1 GALRLPGLHMLHPER
16 RAWRLVCE
24 APGLAPGAKSLACK
38 APQPCTQGSEPQPSG
53 SEPCAP
59 RCGPS
64 SAGTQLPPPRSP
76 TLRASPGA
84 RSASPGASRARQ
96 KASRSGLVSLEC
108 RAPEL
113 ESRGSE
119 ACTQSPQE
127 GVRIF
132 VCRVPSL
139 ALAAPGLARKA
150 RSLASGASFLARK
163 ARSPGGISLPPASG
177 AYRLVRRV

>member
-1 GALRLPGLHMLHPER
+1 VSSCLFFFQAEDGIRAFHVTGVQTCALPI
-16 RAWRLVCE
+16 C
-24 APGLAPGAKSLACK
+24 
-38 APQPCTQGSEPQPSG
+38 
-53 SEPCAP
+53 
-59 RCGPS
+59 
-64 SAGTQLPPPRSP
+64 
-76 TLRASPGA
+76 
-84 RSASPGASRARQ
+84 
-96 KASRSGLVSLEC
+96 LEC